1 MTTGSSK
8 VSDDLCH
15 EVLGRIDEGKEL
27 LAETCLELGNTDA
40 PLGHKQP
47 VAGAV
52 SAWHSRHDISSFQQE
67 ILPERSN
74 DELNDL
80 VACAKTYA
88 LTALDLCVFA

>member
-1 MTTGSSK
+1 MTSGSNRAT
-8 VSDDLCH
+8 DDLRQ
-15 EVLGRIDEGKEL
+15 EVLGRRGESREL
-27 LAETCLELGNTDA
+27 LAEARLELGNTDA

-67 ILPERSN
+67 VLPERSN
-74 DELNDL
+74 YELNDL
-80 VACAKTYA
+80 GACAKTYA